1 MLVMQY
7 ASEGDLHKY
16 LQKKFTE
23 ITWNK
28 DKLRILYQI
37 SEGYF
42 LYLNI
47 IFILH
52 KHSFIINNF
61 FFN

>member
-16 LQKKFTE
+16 LQREFTK

-28 DKLRILYQI
+28 EKLGILWQI
-37 SEGYF
+37 SEGYLYLIIYF
-42 LYLNI
+42 LYL
-47 IFILH
+47 
-52 KHSFIINNF
+52 
-61 FFN
+61 